1 MVPGSWAL
9 GFKVNYFLLGF
20 KVHVLYYL
28 IASVIALFGTYF

>member
-1 MVPGSWAL
+1 MLPWFLAL
-9 GFKVNYFLLGF
+9 GFIVNYFLLGF